1 MSRYEKIHL
10 VRTHFNDVGLSAV
23 AESFACLD
31 TKEQLERQLGSG
43 TKEIRSQ
50 VVSMIAGL
58 GQMESVVRSLLA
70 ECILEILPDA
80 PPDRTLNTAL
90 SIDFDHDSAKGKEH
104 MTVVAAG
111 NRVPDDFIDLF
122 AHSLVSR
129 SRGDRAVLL
138 APGSKLRAACA
149 FVPAPLSRKKQL
161 SGGGTVKVYAGASL
175 PSKGTFEDYIALV
188 NESSA
193 GKFDEF
199 LKYSRAFDQ

>member
-10 VRTHFNDVGLSAV
+10 VRTHFNDVGLSGV
-23 AESFACLD
+23 VDGFACLD
-31 TKEQLERQLGSG
+31 TKEQLDRHLGSG

-58 GQMESVVRSLLA
+58 GQMELLVRSLLA

-104 MTVVAAG
+104 MTLVAAG
-111 NRVPDDFIDLF
+111 SRVPDDFVDLF
-122 AHSLVSR
+122 GQSLVSR
-129 SRGDRAVLL
+129 GRGDRAVLL
-138 APGSKLRAACA
+138 GRGKLRAACA
-149 FVPAPLSRKKQL
+149 FVPAPLSRKKQF
-161 SGGGTVKVYAGASL
+161 SGGGTIKVYAGASL
-175 PSKGTFEDYIALV
+175 PSKGLFEDYVALV
-188 NESSA
+188 NESSS